1 VRHYVSR
8 TLFREFGSLEESAVE
23 ESSSVIR
30 LIGVLTQGGVPIKVK
45 SSADAEGDL
54 IVGPLI
60 EATKALSEVMGSGE
74 VKRLAFKDNTLIVT
88 ESKKGYT
95 VVALVSKAEDYMD
108 SLLRVIADAVDDS
121 RLPDADGT
129 VMDLHSTVIEDIVS
143 PYVKSHVE
151 GSFPEI
157 FDALWE
163 PLVEKMRRAEPYTSA
178 LDEVDGLIELAPSY
192 ERWSDLE
199 KSTSGSLA
207 DALRLAERGSF
218 DKACALAMK
227 ETSPAAR
234 VFSVKMGALTHSM
247 TKATAPPLDLLR
259 EIVQGLPRDYPFA
272 NLAKTLVEYIAGT
285 AIPADYSRA
294 FREAVGRF
302 EFVDDDEHRL
312 VGFIFLD
319 PRIVEY
325 GEFHRSMLDFYEDRS
340 EVFCH
345 FIEAID
351 ERGKLFDKLYSITSY
366 EAFRDDLGVY
376 KARIK
381 GILSSVRWILDPSLF
396 EELAREGKAIEIGI
410 SSSLRLQNYIALL
423 TALAESPVLTI
434 SERKSILE
442 EVLMLYRDYFSGL
455 MSADVPLFTYTLDSV
470 FQSISVAHAE
480 YYMLSAGSERDR
492 HLQETVGF
500 LNDVFETIKTEWSK
514 AGVRFSLFVVANAI
528 CPIMTRASISGKES
542 TRLVYLAS
550 SLQDLDTIDAS
561 QVTRPMTY
569 ATNVGNAVNTLT
581 ALAVA
586 ILDEGQKPRLLK
598 LAIET
603 TLDVF
608 EWFLSHG
615 VVCRDDIVSGTYHL
629 TLASEYFDDET
640 LEGFVARV
648 TALNR
653 IVIQDP
659 EKYDYELA
667 MMAGPLIDTLNIAY
681 KRFGHRK
688 YREMAEGM
696 YLLAHDAWQKY
707 GFDEKAENF
716 RKKYPELQ
724 P

>member
-1 VRHYVSR
+1 
-8 TLFREFGSLEESAVE
+8 
-23 ESSSVIR
+23 VIK
-30 LIGVLTQGGVPIKVK
+30 LIGVLTQGGVPIKVR
-45 SSADAEGDL
+45 SSADAESDL

-60 EATKALSEVMGSGE
+60 EATKALSTVMGSGE

-108 SLLRVIADAVDDS
+108 SLLRIIAEAIDDS
-121 RLPDADGT
+121 KLPDADGT
-129 VMDLHSTVIEDIVS
+129 VMDLHGAVIEDIVC

-151 GSFPEI
+151 GSFPDI
-157 FDALWE
+157 FDTLWE
-163 PLVEKMRRAEPYTSA
+163 PLVEKMREAEPYASA
-178 LDEVDGLIELAPSY
+178 LDEVDELIEQTPSFDK
-192 ERWSDLE
+192 WSELE
-199 KSTSGSLA
+199 ENTSGSLA

-218 DKACALAMK
+218 DKACALAMRQ
-227 ETSPAAR
+227 TSPAAR

-247 TKATAPPLDLLR
+247 TKATAPPLGLLR
-259 EIVQGLPRDYPFA
+259 EIVQGLPRDYPFT
-272 NLAKTLVEYIAGT
+272 NLAKTLVEYIAGI

-294 FREAVGRF
+294 FREAVTKF
-302 EFVDDDEHRL
+302 EFIDDDEHRL
-312 VGFIFLD
+312 IGFLFLD

-325 GEFHRSMLDFYEDRS
+325 GEFHSSMLNFYQDHS
-340 EVFCH
+340 EVFCN

-376 KARIK
+376 KAQIK

-396 EELAREGKAIEIGI
+396 DELAREGKVIEIGI

-455 MSADVPLFTYTLDSV
+455 MSTEVPLFTYTLDSV
-470 FQSISVAHAE
+470 FQSLSVANAE
-480 YYMLSAGSERDR
+480 YYLLSTGSERDR

-500 LNDVFETIKTEWSK
+500 LVDVFETIKTEWSK
-514 AGVRFSLFVVANAI
+514 AGVRFSLFVVANAV
-528 CPIMTRASISGKES
+528 CPIMTRANAFGKES

-550 SLQDLDTIDAS
+550 SLQDLETIDAS
-561 QVTRPMTY
+561 QVTRPMIY
-569 ATNVGNAVNTLT
+569 ATNVGNAVNALT
-581 ALAVA
+581 ALAAA
-586 ILDEGQKPRLLK
+586 ILDEDQKPRLLK
-598 LAIET
+598 LALET
-603 TLDVF
+603 ILDVF
-608 EWFLSHG
+608 EWFLSNG
-615 VVCRDDIVSGTYHL
+615 VVCRDDIISCTYHQ
-629 TLASEYFDDET
+629 TLASDYFDDET

-648 TALNR
+648 IALNR

-659 EKYDYELA
+659 ERYDYELA
-667 MMAGPLIDTLNIAY
+667 MMASPLIDILNIAY
-681 KRFGHRK
+681 KRLGHEK

-707 GFDEKAENF
+707 GFSEKAENF
-716 RKKYPELQ
+716 RKKYPELRS
-724 P
+724 